1 MGPLSWA
8 PPGPCRFPFSWHS
21 PPPSQGVDRAGRRV
35 RQHGDQQGAGRTR
48 GGQER
53 GPGSGPGC
61 SGQAAGEGRVS
72 PAPVTWAAPRPAQF
86 RERWHL
92 RAPGQEEGGEGTPS
106 PRKPRGRCQCRGQPL
121 QLQGQG
127 RRAAGESS
135 PHLATARRRRG
146 GAVAVL
152 PAAPGRPRARA
163 HAPSRQ
169 IPVLGPQGGRTRFR
183 LGFTEGE
190 AEAWQGALA
199 EAADGARER
208 QRGGGRSARGFLAQV
223 ARPSPPSLPLGVKG
237 PRPGKPTAQVPPRR
251 EGAKA
256 LPPRTPPQG
265 ESCGAQS
272 GGSLRVTIRAHT
284 GRGARGDAAL
294 GLGTSSRCAGAPG
307 RFKPGSQA
315 RPPAPTTPPRGGW
328 TGPAPVDSHSSLSP
342 RDLGT
347 RGRSPSSLSRSV

>member
-1 MGPLSWA
+1 M
-8 PPGPCRFPFSWHS
+8 
-21 PPPSQGVDRAGRRV
+21 
-35 RQHGDQQGAGRTR
+35 
-48 GGQER
+48 
-53 GPGSGPGC
+53 
-61 SGQAAGEGRVS
+61 S

-152 PAAPGRPRARA
+152 PAAPRRPRARA

-169 IPVLGPQGGRTRFR
+169 IPVLGPQGGRTLFR

-223 ARPSPPSLPLGVKG
+223 ARRSPPSLPLGVKR

-251 EGAKA
+251 EGARA
-256 LPPRTPPQG
+256 PPPRTPPQG

-272 GGSLRVTIRAHT
+272 GGSPRA
-284 GRGARGDAAL
+284 
-294 GLGTSSRCAGAPG
+294 
-307 RFKPGSQA
+307 
-315 RPPAPTTPPRGGW
+315 
-328 TGPAPVDSHSSLSP
+328 
-342 RDLGT
+342 
-347 RGRSPSSLSRSV
+347 SRSVRTQGGAHAGTRRWGWGPPPAVPALRGASNPGPRRGRQPQPPRPGAAGRAQLPWTRILPSPRGTWAREGALPPPSHLAFKKIKQKVRSFSMIYFETWFPYLQNEDRNINA